1 MTAQPHEPRS
11 ALSPM
16 DSLKLAFNPA
26 PKGLSR
32 QTLHEILDTWTWKK
46 LRMMRNPESCE
57 ICNWRQPD
65 KPRGFDLRM
74 HEVFDYQIKRR
85 GKSIAYL
92 RDLQFLC
99 NRCHGI
105 VHNGQLTAELLKDAE
120 HGRFKS
126 DRFKAQLEA
135 TLAGWENTVEHFCN
149 INQCKRDDF
158 FRHAEQAAAN
168 KRERDQHVWRIDWTT
183 FAPKDVED
191 FVRSHARD
199 FL

>member
-1 MTAQPHEPRS
+1 
-11 ALSPM
+11 M
-16 DSLKLAFNPA
+16 DSFKLAFNPG

-46 LRMMRNPESCE
+46 LRMMRNPDVCE
-57 ICNWRQPD
+57 ICNWRESD
-65 KPRGFDLRM
+65 KPRGFNLHM

-85 GKSIAYL
+85 GKSVAYL
-92 RDLQFLC
+92 RSLQFLC
-99 NRCHGI
+99 KRCHGI
-105 VHNGQLTAELLKDAE
+105 VHNGWDTPKLIKQAEQQLLKGTRFRAE
-120 HGRFKS
+120 FES
-126 DRFKAQLEA
+126 A
-135 TLAGWENTVEHFCN
+135 LANCESIVEYFCN
-149 INQCKRDDF
+149 INQCKRDEF

-183 FAPKDVED
+183 FAPKDVEE